1 MLLHVPGATSDEDLR
16 TPPGSKAPLSY
27 KEAAVERG
35 LVNDD
40 REYNLAMQEAAA
52 LRSAARLRELFAY
65 LLVHCEP
72 VPALERAP
80 GGVSWPGRS
89 PRGVLLPLHHHLL
102 YHRRLRSR
110 G

>member
-1 MLLHVPGATSDEDLR
+1 M
-16 TPPGSKAPLSY
+16 
-27 KEAAVERG
+27 ERG

-72 VPALERAP
+72 VPAVELWNEYRDDM
-80 GGVSWPGRS
+80 
-89 PRGVLLPLHHHLL
+89 PRP
-102 YHRRLRSR
+102 
-110 G
+110 